1 MHADDDDEPQLTF
14 PSVIVMPGWPQVIF
28 FLLVAIFASL
38 AFTVLKH
45 PLEDRGLTSSD
56 LLKYGSIPLISIV
69 FTYLHIWLALW
80 MTFYPLDYFGILQ
93 IPGTN
98 TGLGWQGIIPFKAE
112 KMARMAVQLMT
123 QRLFDVREIF
133 ARLEPARV
141 AAEMGPALHATLDEV
156 ITSVA
161 QTHSPD
167 LWALLPAN
175 VKREL
180 VNQAH
185 EDAPPA
191 IASLMRE
198 MQSHVEEI
206 FDIEDMVVKTLSR
219 DKPLLNNIFISCGH
233 KELSFIRN
241 SGAYMGGLFGLVQ
254 MVIWIFYA
262 NKWLLPGIGFIV
274 GTLTNWLAL
283 KMIFEPVQP
292 HYPCGVRGVRIQ
304 GLFLQR
310 QKEVSAVYA
319 RTIARK
325 VLNSKNILAAL
336 IAGPMTDR
344 LFELVY
350 AQVRVQNSNQTQTL
364 FPLSLR
370 LSAQMRSP
378 LFGTPAHT
386 CFPLY
391 ALPLSLSLSPSRAAG
406 ESRLRRI
413 RRPLQAPHPHLSGL
427 RDLRSNQGRHL

>member
-1 MHADDDDEPQLTF
+1 MVQPLLTDEEAHLEGHPSVDEAEGDDEPQLTF
-14 PSVIVMPGWPQVIF
+14 PSVIVMPGAPQIIF
-28 FLLVAIFASL
+28 FLLLAIFASL

-45 PLEDRGLTSSD
+45 PLEDRGLTSAD

-80 MTFYPLDYFGILQ
+80 MTFYPLEYFGILQ

-167 LWALLPAN
+167 LWALLPAK

-198 MQSHVEEI
+198 MQNHVTEI
-206 FDIEDMVVKTLSR
+206 FVSRGGCGNTRYSALWPRCAARCRWSAGLCLSPLSLPVSSRRCFQDIEDMVVKTLMR

-233 KELSFIRN
+233 AELSFIRN
-241 SGAYMGGLFGLVQ
+241 SGAYMGGLVRLC
-254 MVIWIFYA
+254 
-262 NKWLLPGIGFIV
+262 LL
-274 GTLTNWLAL
+274 
-283 KMIFEPVQP
+283 
-292 HYPCGVRGVRIQ
+292 
-304 GLFLQR
+304 
-310 QKEVSAVYA
+310 
-319 RTIARK
+319 
-325 VLNSKNILAAL
+325 
-336 IAGPMTDR
+336 
-344 LFELVY
+344 
-350 AQVRVQNSNQTQTL
+350 
-364 FPLSLR
+364 
-370 LSAQMRSP
+370 
-378 LFGTPAHT
+378 
-386 CFPLY
+386 
-391 ALPLSLSLSPSRAAG
+391 
-406 ESRLRRI
+406 
-413 RRPLQAPHPHLSGL
+413 
-427 RDLRSNQGRHL
+427 